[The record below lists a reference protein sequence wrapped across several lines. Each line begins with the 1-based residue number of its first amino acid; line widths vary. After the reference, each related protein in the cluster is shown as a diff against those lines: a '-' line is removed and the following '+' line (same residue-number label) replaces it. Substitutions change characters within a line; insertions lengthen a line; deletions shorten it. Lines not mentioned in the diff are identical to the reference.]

1 MKSNRV
7 LLFCV
12 GLCLLAAGIEAP
24 AQTVRKMPGRV
35 KYANIPP
42 LTGPQQKEFS
52 EIAAMISQ
60 GQDRS
65 RINERWGRFVS
76 EVAKN
81 QDGQVNIDALVNEVM
96 RQATLGNEDDVRNA
110 KEKAGH
116 YNSVKKTLQEEISSS
131 RHAMAE
137 MEKGKQVTVR
147 PKRIE
152 YRPER
157 VAAKPVTAGTQSA
170 TVRRTDAAVTLKPIT
185 TAPELKTYISD
196 LEGKLQSTG
205 DDAQLA
211 QIDLQNALQNQQQAL
226 QTMSNVSKMLH
237 DTAMAVIRK
246 IG

>member
-1 MKSNRV
+1 MKSNRA

-12 GLCLLAAGIEAP
+12 GLCLLAAGVEAP

-52 EIAAMISQ
+52 GIAAMISQ

-81 QDGQVNIDALVNEVM
+81 QDEQVNIDALVNEVM
-96 RQATLGNEDDVRNA
+96 RQATLGNEDNVRNA
-110 KEKAGH
+110 KEKVGH

-147 PKRIE
+147 AKRIE

-157 VAAKPVTAGTQSA
+157 VAAKPVAAGTQSV

-185 TAPELKTYISD
+185 TPPELKTYISD
-196 LEGKLQSTG
+196 LEGKLQSAG

-211 QIDLQNALQNQQQAL
+211 NIDLQNALQNQQQAL